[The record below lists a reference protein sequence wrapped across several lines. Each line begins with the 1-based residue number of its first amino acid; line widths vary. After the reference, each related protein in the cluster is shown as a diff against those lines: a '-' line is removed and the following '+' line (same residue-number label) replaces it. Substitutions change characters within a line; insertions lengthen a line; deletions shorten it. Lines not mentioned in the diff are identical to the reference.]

1 MAAAAAAAHVIL
13 SRAHVRLSY
22 IHLYVCGCVYVRREQ
37 IFEQEENDDG
47 GPAGE
52 RRAMIGLPLAP
63 TLTPGYTLRR
73 RRRGWWW

>member
-1 MAAAAAAAHVIL
+1 M
-13 SRAHVRLSY
+13 
-22 IHLYVCGCVYVRREQ
+22 CVYVRREQ
-37 IFEQEENDDG
+37 IFEQEANDDYV

-73 RRRGWWW
+73 RRREEGGGGGGVLRCVM